1 LSLNASAS
9 ANILSIDR
17 SIVRSFD
24 RDDDGRERS
33 TTFERRPSSNAVVEP
48 SPPVTPDAPT
58 RTPTRTRAFG
68 VRTARWTTTFE
79 RSRWTFARF
88 TYNDGFHAMND

>member
-24 RDDDGRERS
+24 RDDDGRERR
-33 TTFERRPSSNAVVEP
+33 ERSNVDRRRTVVEP

-68 VRTARWTTTFE
+68 VRTSRWTTTFE

>member
-24 RDDDGRERS
+24 RDDDGRERR
-33 TTFERRPSSNAVVEP
+33 ERSNVVVEP
-48 SPPVTPDAPT
+48 SSNRRRP
-58 RTPTRTRAFG
+58 
-68 VRTARWTTTFE
+68 
-79 RSRWTFARF
+79 
-88 TYNDGFHAMND
+88 